1 MDRRKMSPKLPGKTV
16 SQDVENDDDASIV
29 DAGSIAEIEEMPG
42 DERESMDSGPDEAP
56 APYAATGEIPE
67 ASDSLKIYLRQ
78 MSKSPLLSAE
88 EELDLSKNIDW
99 ALEECRRLV
108 YRFGF
113 VLAEHAKLMQNCS
126 SENLYEIF
134 PPSSLKDV
142 SSSTPDAILPA
153 LPIWRKEIVKA
164 YEDLKKSYE
173 NGEAKLE
180 AKREAA
186 FKALMKHPVTADKI
200 AQWHDIALALAKDA
214 GLDVNASEKQQKAAA
229 QPQAAAKIADFETK
243 MLMKAD
249 EFVALSKEV
258 RARREDIDTWKR
270 KMLESNLRLVVSIA
284 KKYQGRGLPF
294 VDLIQEGNIGL
305 MKALDKFDYKLG
317 HKFSTYA
324 TWWIKQATSRA
335 VADQSRVIRI
345 PVHMLVT
352 ISKMN
357 HAEQRFI
364 QENGR
369 DPSIEELAALLEIP
383 KERISAIRKMA
394 RQSISL
400 QAPVSNESTAVMEN
414 FLSDSDSDDPVK
426 SIAGKMLNER
436 LREALSGLPEREKQ
450 ILCMRYGLDGSQPK
464 TLVEVSKHFGL
475 TRERIRQIEIKTI
488 EKLRDPSRS
497 KYFDDYFT

>member
-1 MDRRKMSPKLPGKTV
+1 MSPKFPKKQFARTAN
-16 SQDVENDDDASIV
+16 EEDDS
-29 DAGSIAEIEEMPG
+29 G
-42 DERESMDSGPDEAP
+42 SMDPKGAESLESGEAEEESLPEPSQEDEGP
-56 APYAATGEIPE
+56 SDIPPSE
-67 ASDSLKIYLRQ
+67 FSDASDSLKIYLRQ

-88 EELDLSKNIDW
+88 EELELAKKIDW
-99 ALEECRRLV
+99 SIEEARRLV
-108 YRFGF
+108 YRLGF
-113 VLAEHAKLMQNCS
+113 VFTEHMKLIQGCS
-126 SENLYEIF
+126 SESLYEVF
-134 PPSSLKDV
+134 PPSSLKQA
-142 SSSTPDAILPA
+142 SSHTPDAILPA
-153 LPIWRKEIVKA
+153 LPAWKKEISKT
-164 YEDLKKSYE
+164 YEELKKAFES
-173 NGEAKLE
+173 KDSKIE
-180 AKREAA
+180 AKREKAA
-186 FKALMKHPVTADKI
+186 KALMKHPVVSDKI
-200 AQWHDIALALAKDA
+200 PEWHDVACVYARNA
-214 GLDVNASEKQQKAAA
+214 GLDIEGAEKGV
-229 QPQAAAKIADFETK
+229 FSTK
-243 MLMKAD
+243 SLPKDKKTFLEEKFLMSVE

-258 RARREDIDTWKR
+258 RGRRDDLDNWKKR
-270 KMLESNLRLVVSIA
+270 MLESNLRLVVSIA

-305 MKALDKFDYKLG
+305 MRALDKFDYKLG

-369 DPSIEELAALLEIP
+369 DPSIEELAAILEIP
-383 KERISAIRKMA
+383 QERISAIRKMA

-400 QAPVSNESTAVMEN
+400 QAPVSNESSAVMEN

-426 SIAGKMLNER
+426 SIAGKMLTER
-436 LREALSGLPEREKQ
+436 LKEALSGLPEREQQ
-450 ILCMRYGLDGSQPK
+450 ILCMRYGLDGSQPQ